1 MTCEQM
7 DAMIAGAEPL
17 SDAARAHLDGCGRCR
32 RLTALLA
39 EPLAVPEHAAPRVV
53 DRIAAD
59 LKPVAPLP
67 STAALAVRIFAAVW
81 VMPLLAVL
89 AMGTEAAR
97 RMNGVQLALMAL
109 AFGGA
114 IAILCLSLAR
124 QMTPAGERTWRGIAL
139 GVAGIAAVVLAAVS
153 AFPWS
158 GPVLPGIGCTG
169 AALMI
174 AAPAAL
180 LSLLILRR
188 GAVLSWDLSGAIA
201 GLAAGLAGA
210 AAVQARCTVL
220 HAEHIVIWHAGAVV
234 LAGLAGFLLGRVTR
248 GRVNSK

>member
-7 DAMIAGAEPL
+7 DALIAGAEAL
-17 SDAARAHLDGCGRCR
+17 SDAARSHLEGCGRCR
-32 RLTALLA
+32 RLAAVLA
-39 EPLAVPEHAAPRVV
+39 EPLTVPALPARRVI
-53 DRIAAD
+53 DRIATD

-67 STAALAVRIFAAVW
+67 STAALAVRIFAVLW

-97 RMNGVQLALMAL
+97 RMTGGQLAWMAL
-109 AFGGA
+109 SFGGA
-114 IAILCLSLAR
+114 VSILSHSLAR
-124 QMTPAGERTWRGIAL
+124 QMAPAGERTWRAVAL
-139 GVAGIAAVVLAAVS
+139 GTVGVAAIVLAAAA

-158 GPVLPGIGCTG
+158 APVLSGVRCTE

-174 AAPAAL
+174 AAPTAL

-188 GAVLSWDLSGAIA
+188 GAVLSWDLSGGIA

-210 AAVQARCTVL
+210 AAVQAKCTL
-220 HAEHIVIWHAGAVV
+220 LEAEHITIWHAGAVV
-234 LAGLAGFLLGRVTR
+234 LAGLAGFALGRVTR
-248 GRVNSK
+248 GRLNSK